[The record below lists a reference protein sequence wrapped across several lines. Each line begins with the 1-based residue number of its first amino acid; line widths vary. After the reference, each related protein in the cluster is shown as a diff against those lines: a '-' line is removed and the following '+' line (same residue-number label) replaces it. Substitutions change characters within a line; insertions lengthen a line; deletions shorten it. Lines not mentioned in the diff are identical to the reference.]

1 MVSIKYI
8 AHKNG
13 IPPEMTTTPVVV
25 NLLNGSISGAIAGY
39 LTNPFDVVKTR
50 LMTVQSKHGVSED
63 DDTQGKS
70 RRNKIGMWSSIT
82 TIIEKEGF
90 TALFL
95 GAHVRMLQLCIDSFT
110 YFGTYET
117 VKDYILSTSV
127 KDLVT
132 N

>member
-1 MVSIKYI
+1 
-8 AHKNG
+8 
-13 IPPEMTTTPVVV
+13 
-25 NLLNGSISGAIAGY
+25 
-39 LTNPFDVVKTR
+39 
-50 LMTVQSKHGVSED
+50 
-63 DDTQGKS
+63 
-70 RRNKIGMWSSIT
+70 MWASLT
-82 TIIEKEGF
+82 TIIEKEGIK
-90 TALFL
+90 ALFL

>member
-1 MVSIKYI
+1 
-8 AHKNG
+8 
-13 IPPEMTTTPVVV
+13 
-25 NLLNGSISGAIAGY
+25 
-39 LTNPFDVVKTR
+39 
-50 LMTVQSKHGVSED
+50 
-63 DDTQGKS
+63 
-70 RRNKIGMWSSIT
+70 MWASLT

-90 TALFL
+90 KALFL